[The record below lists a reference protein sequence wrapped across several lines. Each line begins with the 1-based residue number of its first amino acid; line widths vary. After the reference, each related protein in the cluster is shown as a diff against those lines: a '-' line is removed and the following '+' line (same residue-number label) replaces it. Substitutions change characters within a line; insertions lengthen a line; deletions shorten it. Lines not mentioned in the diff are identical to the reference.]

1 MTSPLTISESMILF
15 ANLMA
20 VACAAVSV
28 SNVELTTYPFSDP
41 DPVPA
46 TAEKRYPY
54 FRYDGSTAS
63 PEKRIW
69 KQVVLENAK
78 TRVVVMPEVG
88 GKVWSATD
96 KVSGRDLLY
105 CNHVMKFRDIAMR
118 GPWLSGG
125 IEFNF
130 GIIGHAP
137 SSSTPVDW
145 CVRTNEDASVSCF
158 VASYEFVTRSWWQV
172 EIRLN
177 DESDG
182 FETRTTWYNASGL
195 PQPYYHWMNAAFS
208 VSDDPEFYYPGT
220 ASIGHQGEID
230 TRNWPLSTDG
240 KRRLST
246 YAQNDFGGSKSYH
259 VINGN
264 NGFFGIW
271 WKGLGCGA
279 CHRNDPT
286 EKYGRKLFFWAL
298 SREGVI
304 WEDLLTDADG
314 QYAELQ
320 SGRVFN
326 QPRYLNYLS
335 PFKHPTFAPGS
346 CETFVDRWEPVR
358 EESALRAEMEKPMP
372 VPRSIDAAE
381 NFDWTTSYG
390 LYRRGEQALRERDE
404 RTGREYLEKA
414 LSKEP
419 NFVPALTALAGYQLR
434 RGNYA
439 AVHELCRR
447 AQRVDVYDAEANYL
461 DGFAYFAEGDTVS
474 TRERLGVASFHPEF
488 RAAACALIARA
499 HLRDGDRAG
508 AEAAA
513 RKALA
518 ANAANL
524 DAELVLLIA
533 GRDRPDAA
541 ARARAVLGKYPLFHA
556 ARYELTRAG
565 GETDCSRHV
574 SNELPDETWLELGSW
589 YAETGLTDDAAALFA
604 RAKGSAVARLR
615 LGDVAGAKALS
626 VDGVFPFRREELPV
640 LAKVVREDGHWK
652 FSYLDA
658 VLLAFFQ
665 YDAEADALL
674 DGCGDE
680 PDASTFYLYRASRR
694 KGAARLADL
703 RRAAVLSDSWRV
715 GRALVRHF
723 DEQSDFEAALGEAR
737 RYHAAY
743 PHSDPL
749 KILLARELCKTHR
762 FQECL
767 DYLKDVTVLPSE
779 HRDSATEYWHEA
791 QKALGIPLTWPEGLG
806 RGKPFEERK

>member
-1 MTSPLTISESMILF
+1 MIHGLLLF
-15 ANLMA
+15 A
-20 VACAAVSV
+20 AAGISV
-28 SNVELTTYPFSDP
+28 SEAELATYPFSDP

-46 TAEKRYPY
+46 VTERRYPY
-54 FRYDGSTAS
+54 FRYDGSTAV
-63 PEKRIW
+63 PTRRRW
-69 KQVVLENAK
+69 TQVALENAR

-96 KVSGRDLLY
+96 KVAGRDFLY

-137 SSSTPVDW
+137 SSATPVDW
-145 CVRTNEDASVSCF
+145 FVRTNADASVSCF
-158 VASYEFVTRSWWQV
+158 VASAEYVTRAWWQV
-172 EIRLN
+172 EIRLGPD
-177 DESDG
+177 DEG

-195 PQPYYHWMNAAFS
+195 AQPYYHWMNAAFPVAAS
-208 VSDDPEFYYPGT
+208 PEFHYPGT

-230 TRNWPLSTDG
+230 TRTWPRSEDG
-240 KRRLST
+240 KRRLSD
-246 YAQNDFGGSKSYH
+246 YAQNDFGGAKSYH

-271 WKGLGCGA
+271 WKDIGYGA

-298 SREGVI
+298 SREGAI

-320 SGRVFN
+320 SGRAFN

-346 CETFVDRWEPVR
+346 CERFVDRWEPVR
-358 EESALRAEMEKPMP
+358 DETILRAEGERPMP

-381 NFDWTTSYG
+381 GFDWTTAYG

-404 RTGREYLEKA
+404 RTGRENLEKA
-414 LSKEP
+414 LAKEP

-434 RGNYA
+434 RGNHA

-447 AQRVDVYDAEANYL
+447 AERVDIYDAEANYL
-461 DGFAYFAEGDTVS
+461 DGYAFFVEGDTTS
-474 TRERLGVASFHPEF
+474 ARERLGVAAFHPEF
-488 RAAACALIARA
+488 RSAANALVARSC
-499 HLRDGDRAG
+499 LKDGDRAG

-518 ANAANL
+518 ANDANL
-524 DAELVLLIA
+524 DAELVLLVA
-533 GRDRPDAA
+533 GRGQPGAA
-541 ARARAVLGKYPLFHA
+541 ARARRLLERYPLFHA
-556 ARYELTRAG
+556 ARYELHRADG
-565 GETDCSRHV
+565 KTDFSRYV
-574 SNELPDETWLELGSW
+574 TNELTDETWLELGSW
-589 YAETGLTDDAAALFA
+589 YAETGLSDDAANLFA
-604 RAKGSAVARLR
+604 RAGGSLVARLR
-615 LGDVAGAKALS
+615 LGDYAGAKALS
-626 VDGVFPFRREELPV
+626 VAGVFPFRREELPV
-640 LAKVVREDGHWK
+640 LDRAVREDGHWK
-652 FSYLDA
+652 FRYLKA
-658 VLLAFFQ
+658 VLLASFQ
-665 YDAEADALL
+665 YDDEADALL
-674 DGCGDE
+674 DGCGNGPDE
-680 PDASTFYLYRASRR
+680 ATFYLFRATRR

-703 RRAAVLSDSWRV
+703 RRAAALGDSWRV

-723 DEQSDFEAALGEAR
+723 DEEGDFESALEEAR
-737 RYHAAY
+737 RYRKAC
-743 PHSDPL
+743 PDSDPL
-749 KILLARELCKTHR
+749 KILLARELCRTRR
-762 FQECL
+762 FRECL
-767 DYLKDVTVLPSE
+767 DSLKDVTVLPSE

-791 QKALGIPLTWPEGLG
+791 QKALGLPLTWPEGLG
-806 RGKPFEERK
+806 RGKPFEESR